1 MIGLRVIFLNKN
13 ILKYNHLQPPEAAG
27 FAMVDL
33 ILNRATYFSTES
45 SYIYLEV

>member
-27 FAMVDL
+27 FDKQF
-33 ILNRATYFSTES
+33 IFNNF
-45 SYIYLEV
+45 YLEV